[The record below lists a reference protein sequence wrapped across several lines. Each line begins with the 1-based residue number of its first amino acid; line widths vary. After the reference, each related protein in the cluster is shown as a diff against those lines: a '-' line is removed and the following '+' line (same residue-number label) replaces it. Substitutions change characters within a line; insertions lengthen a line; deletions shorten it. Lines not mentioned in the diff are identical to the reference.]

1 MSDFSEIF
9 LQAFR
14 LIYLIDEDLFEIII
28 LSLKVSFSALIIS
41 TIISLPLGVMLAI
54 NDFGG
59 KTIFLIFFNA
69 LMGLPPVLIGLVL
82 YILFSASGPLGFL
95 EILYTPS
102 IMIIAQIILI
112 IPIIVSLSKELLQEI
127 YLEYEELLNSLGAT
141 KIDIAVTI
149 IWDARYLLL
158 TCILAGL
165 GRAMSE
171 VGAIMIVGGNILHLT
186 RVMTT
191 TIALETSKGNLELAI
206 ALGLILITISFV
218 INFLVYVLKIL
229 AQRYSYD

>member
-9 LQAFR
+9 LQAFK

-41 TIISLPLGVMLAI
+41 TIISLHLGVMLAI

-191 TIALETSKGNLELAI
+191 TIALENSKGNLELAI